1 MVVYPL
7 RKRTTA
13 AFDFANYDENLD
25 LGRLRKPD
33 FPETVGCRF
42 SLRNLCGGPRY
53 RSDVDD
59 EYARSVAIFDFAVV
73 DSGFVAF
80 LSFSRKIFALS
91 CILLPGI
98 KTNECLAT

>member
-1 MVVYPL
+1 VD
-7 RKRTTA
+7 R
-13 AFDFANYDENLD
+13 
-25 LGRLRKPD
+25 RL
-33 FPETVGCRF
+33 
-42 SLRNLCGGPRY
+42 SLWNLCGCARY
-53 RSDVDD
+53 RSDMDD
-59 EYARSVAIFDFAVV
+59 KYTHFVAIFDFAVV